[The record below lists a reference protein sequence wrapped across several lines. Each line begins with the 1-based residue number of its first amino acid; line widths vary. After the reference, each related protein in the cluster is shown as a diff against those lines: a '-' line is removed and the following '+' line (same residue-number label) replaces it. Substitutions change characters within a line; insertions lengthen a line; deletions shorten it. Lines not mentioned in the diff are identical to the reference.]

1 MNTRNFFNHVILGLV
16 LGLLFSMLFCSS
28 SAAALSG
35 TGEDFLKLRAQA
47 AILVDAATGK
57 ILYAQNPDELLP
69 TASMAKMMTEYLVLE
84 AVDEKRINW
93 EQKTRISDYAYRISQ
108 NLSLSNVPLRKNESY
123 TIRELYEAMAIY
135 SANGATI
142 ALAELV
148 GGSEDNFVRMMNEK
162 AEELGLKDYKFVNS
176 TGLNNSDLL
185 GMHPANTGRNEE
197 DMMSARATAKLAF
210 HLIRNY
216 PEVFTFSSVPKRYF
230 REGTKDEISMSNWN
244 FMLPGLIYAYEGV
257 DGLKTG
263 STTLAGYSFTGTAKR
278 GEVRLL
284 TVIMKTS
291 SIEARFAETRKLLD
305 YGFNNFYRHEVAKA
319 RYRSAE
325 GQIPVANGRE
335 RTVDIENTKPLT
347 VLIRRGEDRLYQPAY
362 KLDQRVLTSD
372 GRLPAPAP
380 KGNVVGVL
388 VPEYTGEKDYDYLTG
403 DGQDL
408 EGVEVVTV
416 KEVEKAGF
424 FTRILRAIGRF
435 FAAIWQSIVGLF

>member
-1 MNTRNFFNHVILGLV
+1 MNTRNFFNHVIPGLALGLI
-16 LGLLFSMLFCSS
+16 FSMFCSFP
-28 SAAALSG
+28 AVALSG
-35 TGEDFLKLRAQA
+35 TGEDFLKIRAQA
-47 AILVDAATGK
+47 AILVHTGTGK

-84 AVDEKRINW
+84 AIDEKRINW
-93 EQKTRISDYAYRISQ
+93 EQEVRISDYVYKISQ
-108 NLSLSNVPLRKNESY
+108 NLSLSNVPLRKNEPY
-123 TIRELYEAMAIY
+123 TVRELYEAMAIY

-185 GMHPANTGRNEE
+185 GMHPADTGRNDEN
-197 DMMSARATAKLAF
+197 MMSARATAKLAF

-230 REGTKDEISMSNWN
+230 REGTKDEISMPNWN
-244 FMLPGLIYAYEGV
+244 FMLPGLIYAYEGM

-305 YGFNNFYRHEVAKA
+305 YGFSNFRWHEVAKA
-319 RYRSAE
+319 GYRSEEE

-335 RTVDIENTKPLT
+335 QTVGIENTKPLT
-347 VLIRRGEDRLYQPAY
+347 VLIRRGEDRLYQPEY
-362 KLDQRVLTSD
+362 KFDQTVLTQD
-372 GRLPAPAP
+372 GKLPAPAP
-380 KGNVVGVL
+380 KGKVVGLL
-388 VPEYTGEKDYDYLTG
+388 VPAYKGEKGYDYLTAE
-403 DGQDL
+403 GQDL
-408 EGVEVVTV
+408 EGVELVIV

-435 FAAIWQSIVGLF
+435 FATIWQGILKLL